1 MSYQVRYTKE
11 AKEDIERLFN
21 FLLKRNILA
30 ADNAKDAI
38 SKGMAFLTDFPFACR
53 KADSANPF
61 LREML
66 ISFGNSGYVVLF
78 EIENRTT
85 VTILAVRHQKESDY
99 H

>member
-11 AKEDIERLFN
+11 AKEDLERLFN
-21 FLLKRNILA
+21 FLLERNLQA
-30 ADNAKDAI
+30 AHSAKDAL
-38 SKGMAFLTDFPFACR
+38 SKGMEFLKDFPFACR
-53 KADSANPF
+53 KANRENPF

-78 EIENRTT
+78 EIENKTT

>member
-11 AKEDIERLFN
+11 AKEDLERLFN
-21 FLLKRNILA
+21 FLLERNLQTA
-30 ADNAKDAI
+30 HSAKDAI
-38 SKGMAFLTDFPFACR
+38 SKGMEFLKDFPFACR
-53 KADSANPF
+53 KADQANPF
-61 LREML
+61 IREML

-78 EIENRTT
+78 EIENKTT

>member
-11 AKEDIERLFN
+11 AKEDLERLFN
-21 FLLKRNILA
+21 FLLKHNLQA
-30 ADNAKDAI
+30 AHGAKDVI
-38 SKGMAFLTDFPFACR
+38 SKGMTFLEDFPFACR
-53 KADSANPF
+53 KADHANPF

-78 EIENRTT
+78 EIENKTT